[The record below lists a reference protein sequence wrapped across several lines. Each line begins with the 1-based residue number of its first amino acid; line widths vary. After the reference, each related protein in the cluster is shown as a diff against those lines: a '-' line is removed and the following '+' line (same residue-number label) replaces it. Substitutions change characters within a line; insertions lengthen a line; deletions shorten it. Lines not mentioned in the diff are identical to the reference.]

1 MNTPNNPNTQKI
13 EKTRFQPVLSA
24 LLAVIAVAGALIL
37 SGGPVFAQDAP
48 DGIVKKA
55 VDEVTAAINADRSIQ
70 AGNRQRINALIDRN
84 VVPYLNLVRMTQGA
98 AGPHWARATPEQK
111 QALTAQFKRMLVNT
125 YAGAFISYRPDTKI
139 DYKPLRMTA
148 GDTDAV
154 VRSQVTAGGGEPIP
168 IDYYLE
174 RVDGAWK
181 VIDFSVFGAR
191 MVETYKNQFNSAI
204 ATGGVDGLIKTLADK
219 NTALES
225 RSKP

>member
-1 MNTPNNPNTQKI
+1 MKTQQTRKS
-13 EKTRFQPVLSA
+13 EKARFQPVVSS
-24 LLAVIAVAGALIL
+24 LLALIAVAGALML
-37 SGGPVFAQDAP
+37 PAGPVFAQDAP

-55 VDEVTAAINADRSIQ
+55 VDEVTTAINADKSIQ
-70 AGNRQRINALIDRN
+70 SGNRQRLNDLVDRS
-84 VVPYLNLVRMTQGA
+84 VVPYLNLARMTQGA

-111 QALTAQFKRMLVNT
+111 QALIAQFKRMLVNT
-125 YAGAFISYRPDTKI
+125 YAGAFINYRPDTKI

-154 VRSQVTAGGGEPIP
+154 VRSLVTAGGREPIP

-204 ATGGVDGLIKTLADK
+204 AAGGVDGLIKSLAEK

-225 RSKP
+225 RSKS

>member
-1 MNTPNNPNTQKI
+1 MKTPNTPNTQKSG
-13 EKTRFQPVLSA
+13 FQLVLSA
-24 LLAVIAVAGALIL
+24 LLVVIAITGTLML
-37 SGGPVFAQDAP
+37 SAGPVIAQDAP

-55 VDEVTAAINADRSIQ
+55 VDEVTTAINADKSIQ
-70 AGNRQRINALIDRN
+70 AGNRQRLNALVDRS
-84 VVPYLNLVRMTQGA
+84 VAPYLNLARMTQGA

-111 QALTAQFKRMLVNT
+111 QALMAQFKRMLINT
-125 YAGAFISYRPDTKI
+125 YAGAFINYRPDTKI
-139 DYKPLRMTA
+139 DYKPMRMTA

-154 VRSQVTAGGGEPIP
+154 VRSLVTAGGEPIP

-174 RVDGAWK
+174 RVDGVWK

-219 NTALES
+219 STALES
-225 RSKP
+225 RGKP

>member
-1 MNTPNNPNTQKI
+1 MKTRQTQSTQKI
-13 EKTRFQPVLSA
+13 EKPRFQLVLPA
-24 LLAVIAVAGALIL
+24 LLAVIAVTGALML
-37 SGGPVFAQDAP
+37 SAGPVFAQDSP

-55 VDEVTAAINADRSIQ
+55 VDEVTTAINADKSIQ
-70 AGNRQRINALIDRN
+70 AGNRQRLNALVDRS
-84 VVPYLNLVRMTQGA
+84 VAPYLNLARMTQGA

-111 QALTAQFKRMLVNT
+111 QALIAQFKRMLINT
-125 YAGAFISYRPDTKI
+125 YAGAFINYRPDTKI
-139 DYKPLRMTA
+139 DYKPMRMTA

-154 VRSQVTAGGGEPIP
+154 VRSLVTAGGEPIP

-219 NTALES
+219 STALES
-225 RSKP
+225 RGKP

>member
-1 MNTPNNPNTQKI
+1 MKTQQTRQT
-13 EKTRFQPVLSA
+13 EKARFQPVVSS
-24 LLAVIAVAGALIL
+24 LLALIAVAGALML
-37 SGGPVFAQDAP
+37 PAGPVFAQDAP

-55 VDEVTAAINADRSIQ
+55 VDEVTTAINADKSIQ
-70 AGNRQRINALIDRN
+70 SGNRQRLNDLVDRS
-84 VVPYLNLVRMTQGA
+84 VVPYLNLARMTQGA

-111 QALTAQFKRMLVNT
+111 QALIAQFKRMLVNT
-125 YAGAFISYRPDTKI
+125 YAGAFINYRPDTKI

-154 VRSQVTAGGGEPIP
+154 VRSLVTAGGREPIP

-204 ATGGVDGLIKTLADK
+204 AAGGVDGLIKSLAEK

-225 RSKP
+225 RSKS

>member
-1 MNTPNNPNTQKI
+1 MKTRQTPSTQKI
-13 EKTRFQPVLSA
+13 EKPRFQLMLPA
-24 LLAVIAVAGALIL
+24 LLAVIAVTGALML
-37 SGGPVFAQDAP
+37 SAGPVFAQDSP

-55 VDEVTAAINADRSIQ
+55 VDEVTTAINADKSIQ
-70 AGNRQRINALIDRN
+70 AGNRQRLNALVDRS
-84 VVPYLNLVRMTQGA
+84 VAPYLNLARMTQGA

-111 QALTAQFKRMLVNT
+111 QALIAQFKRMLINT
-125 YAGAFISYRPDTKI
+125 YAGAFINYRPDTKI
-139 DYKPLRMTA
+139 DYKPMRMTA

-154 VRSQVTAGGGEPIP
+154 VRSLVTAGGEPIP

-174 RVDGAWK
+174 RVDGVWK

-219 NTALES
+219 STALES
-225 RSKP
+225 RGKP

>member
-1 MNTPNNPNTQKI
+1 MKTRQTQSTRKI
-13 EKTRFQPVLSA
+13 EKPRFQLVLPA
-24 LLAVIAVAGALIL
+24 LLAVIAVTGALML
-37 SGGPVFAQDAP
+37 SAGPVFAQDSP

-55 VDEVTAAINADRSIQ
+55 VDEVITAINADKSIQ
-70 AGNRQRINALIDRN
+70 AGNRQRLNALVDRS
-84 VVPYLNLVRMTQGA
+84 VAPYLNLARMTQGA
-98 AGPHWARATPEQK
+98 AGPHWARATPEQQ

-125 YAGAFISYRPDTKI
+125 YAGALINYRPDTKI
-139 DYKPLRMTA
+139 DYKPLRMAA

-154 VRSQVTAGGGEPIP
+154 VRSLVTAGGREPIP

-219 NTALES
+219 STALES
-225 RSKP
+225 RGKP